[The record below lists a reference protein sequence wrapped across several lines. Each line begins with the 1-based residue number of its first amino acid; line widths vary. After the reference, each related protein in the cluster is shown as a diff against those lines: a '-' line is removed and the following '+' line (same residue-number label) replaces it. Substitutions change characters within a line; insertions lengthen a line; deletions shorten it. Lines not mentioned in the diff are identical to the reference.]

1 MVFIK
6 ANKRRDQVY
15 YNVVETVQTEEGS
28 RHKELLYLGRLDNL
42 TPEERR
48 SIEVDLAEIDPDLV
62 VRFNE
67 LLVEHDHQ
75 FTQQPEKG
83 RYTLDEINPQ
93 RALDYGPVAA
103 LTAVAEKLELASVL
117 EENLPPKGGGPPLG
131 KLLLVQAI
139 ARCLEPRSIEG
150 TVDWVPTTAL
160 GGLLELAPEQI
171 TRDALYNSLDYVTH
185 EGIERVHTELWTRV
199 RDHYDTP
206 QEPIFYDLTTSY
218 FEGTKSPL
226 AEYGYSSEHRPDKEQ
241 VVVGVAV
248 TPDMIPVHHD
258 VYPGNTSH
266 STTVEDATQRVDEL
280 GIDDPV
286 LVMDK
291 GCATGENRKRLREG
305 DSERGTEPAEY
316 VAALKRHGEAKARL
330 AGLSPEEFSLI
341 SMPEGAQ
348 PLAVTEV
355 DPPDELAEVGVR
367 WIGTYNESKAA
378 DDEAFRQTTI
388 ERAGAALDRLA
399 KRQRGQRPLSKQDL
413 LCRIKNI
420 QSRHGVVAL
429 IAVEVNERGPPRLS
443 WWVDES
449 AVEQTGQLDGKA
461 MFETT
466 CPTARLTPGN
476 VACAYRDR
484 DTVEKFIQSV
494 KDVVRLRP
502 HYVRT
507 EHHVR
512 ARIFLCVLSVLLLA
526 VLELELRKAGREMT
540 GMHALDILRGV
551 RRVEFSAGSDEAVVV
566 KTTELSS
573 EQAELAHVFDLSI

>member
-1 MVFIK
+1 MFIR
-6 ANKRRDQVY
+6 KRTRKGNEY
-15 YNVVETVQTEEGS
+15 YGVVESERCDDTVRQ
-28 RHKELLYLGRLDNL
+28 RYVLNIGRIDTM
-42 TPEERR
+42 TPERR
-48 SIEVDLAEIDPDLV
+48 KEVEADLAELEEGPKLIR
-62 VRFNE
+62 RFRE
-67 LLVEHDHQ
+67 LLLEH
-75 FTQQPEKG
+75 G
-83 RYTLDEINPQ
+83 YTDEVYFGSEISPKE
-93 RALDYGPVAA
+93 ALDYGPVAA

-117 EENLPPKGGGPPLG
+117 EESLPPKGGGPPLG

-171 TRDALYNSLDYVTH
+171 TRDTLYNSLDYVTQ

-199 RDHYDTP
+199 REHYDTP

-226 AEYGYSSEHRPDKEQ
+226 TEYGYSSEHRPDKEQ

-248 TPDMIPVHHD
+248 NPDMIPVHHD

-266 STTVEDATQRVDEL
+266 STTVDDAIGRVDEL
-280 GIDDPV
+280 GIEDPV
-286 LVMDK
+286 FVMDK
-291 GCATGENRKRLREG
+291 GCATGQNRKRLRER
-305 DSERGTEPAEY
+305 DPNSGTDPAEY
-316 VAALKRHGEAKARL
+316 VAALKVQGKAKAGL
-330 AGLSPEEFSLI
+330 AGLSPEEFSPVN
-341 SMPEGAQ
+341 MPEDAQ

-355 DPPDELAEVGVR
+355 DPPDSLAADDVR
-367 WIGTYNESKAA
+367 WIATYNEAKAA
-378 DDEAFRQTTI
+378 DDEAFRQTSI
-388 ERAGAALDRLA
+388 ERAGDALNRLA
-399 KRQRGQRPLSKQDL
+399 KRQRGQRPLSKQEL

-420 QSRHGVVAL
+420 QSRHGVTDL
-429 IAVEVNERGPPRLS
+429 IDVTVNERGRPRLS
-443 WWVDES
+443 WSVEES
-449 AVEQTGQLDGKA
+449 AVEQAGRLDGKA

-466 CPTARLTPGN
+466 CSKERLTPRE
-476 VACAYRDR
+476 VAYAYRDR

-507 EHHVR
+507 EQHVR

-526 VLELELRKAGREMT
+526 VLELELREAGREMT
-540 GMHALDILRGV
+540 GMRALDILRGV